1 MNKLKKQ
8 SRDQIQ
14 MLCLDD
20 FVSKD
25 SFARVIDAFVDA
37 ADLKEL
43 GFKHYTNTQG
53 RPSYPTDVMV
63 KLFLYGYMNGIRTT
77 RKLENACQVNMELKW
92 LLNGLSPR
100 YRTIGNFRIDNA
112 EAFNKLFLK
121 TIDLAMKHK
130 LIGGKT
136 LAFDSFP
143 IRASNSRKN
152 NYNKKKLGF
161 LRDHAQ
167 SQLDH
172 YLDELVDNQD
182 LNEEQKDEARDKIR
196 HYEDKVDD
204 YDRIQK
210 KLDKEGLTQIS
221 GTDPDARVM
230 STNDRSNIVGYRTQ
244 CGADAEHKIVCA
256 VDISN
261 NNDHHSTATIAIQ
274 AKQNIKATK
283 FDGLYDKGYHSG
295 PKMAEL
301 HEQNITPFISVPKY
315 KDHGVFPHTAFKY
328 NKRYDTYTCPA
339 GQTLSTNGVWRNRG
353 TRKVKNYQNS
363 KACRNCHLKQQC
375 TSRKAGRLI
384 ARYQHYE
391 HVEANRKRITKRPE
405 YYKLR
410 SHTIEHIFGTIKR
423 HWKLDHTLLRTK
435 EKVKIEYDIAF
446 TCYNLMR
453 IKAILAQNPLNNL
466 KYILWYIIKGQVRIL
481 TNFYQSY
488 LLIRPLNQNNKYYSG
503 NISCCP
509 I

>member
-20 FVSKD
+20 FVSKN

-37 ADLKEL
+37 AELKKL
-43 GFKHYTNTQG
+43 GFMHYTNTQG

-77 RKLENACQVNMELKW
+77 RKLENACRVNMELKW
-92 LLNGLSPR
+92 LLNGLTPK
-100 YRTIGNFRIDNA
+100 YRTIGNFRIDNT
-112 EAFNKLFLK
+112 EAFNKLFLR

-167 SQLDH
+167 TQLDQ

-182 LNEEQKDEARDKIR
+182 LDEEQKEEARDKIR
-196 HYEDKVDD
+196 HYEDKIDD
-204 YDRIQK
+204 YDQIQK

-244 CGADAEHKIVCA
+244 CGADSKHKIVCA

-261 NNDHHSTATIAIQ
+261 KNDHHSTTTIAVQ
-274 AKQNIKATK
+274 AKQNIKANK

-295 PKMAEL
+295 PKMAQL
-301 HEQNITPFISVPKY
+301 HEENITPFISVPNY
-315 KDHGVFPHTAFKY
+315 KDHGIFPHTAFKY
-328 NKRYDTYTCPA
+328 NKRYDSYTCPA
-339 GQTLSTNGVWRNRG
+339 GQTLKTNGVWRNRG
-353 TRKVKNYQNS
+353 TRKVKNYQNT
-363 KACRNCHLKQQC
+363 KACKNCPLREQC
-375 TSRKAGRLI
+375 TTRKAGRLI
-384 ARYQHYE
+384 ARYEHYE
-391 HVEANRKRITKRPE
+391 HVEANRKRIARRPD

-423 HWKLDHTLLRTK
+423 HWKIDHTLLRTK
-435 EKVKIEYDIAF
+435 EKVKVEFDIAF

-453 IKAILAQNPLNNL
+453 IKAILALNSVKKLNYEL
-466 KYILWYIIKGQVRIL
+466 RHYMKHQVGLFNNYRIL
-481 TNFYQSY
+481 QIYKNYKNSGSNYY
-488 LLIRPLNQNNKYYSG
+488 LTYIG
-503 NISCCP
+503 CCP

>member
-8 SRDQIQ
+8 SRNQIQ
-14 MLCLDD
+14 MFCLDD
-20 FVSKD
+20 LVSKE

-37 ADLKEL
+37 ADLKKL
-43 GFKHYTNTQG
+43 GFIHYTNKQG

-92 LLNGLSPR
+92 LLNGLTPK

-112 EAFNKLFLK
+112 EAFNRLFLR

-143 IRASNSRKN
+143 IRASNSRKK

-182 LNEEQKDEARDKIR
+182 LDEEQKDEARDKIR
-196 HYEDKVDD
+196 HYEDKVED
-204 YDRIQK
+204 YDRIEK

-244 CGADAEHKIVCA
+244 CGADAKHKIVCS

-261 NNDHHSTATIAIQ
+261 KNDHHSTTTIAVQ
-274 AKQNIKATK
+274 AKRNIKATK

-301 HEQNITPFISVPKY
+301 HEERITPYISVPKY
-315 KDHGVFPHTAFKY
+315 KDHGIYPHTAFKY
-328 NKRYDTYTCPA
+328 NKRYDSYTCPA
-339 GQTLSTNGVWRNRG
+339 GQTLKTNGVWRNRG
-353 TRKVKNYQNS
+353 KRKVKNYQNT
-363 KACRNCHLKQQC
+363 KACRNCPLKEKC
-375 TSRKAGRLI
+375 TTRKAGRLI
-384 ARYQHYE
+384 ARYQYYE
-391 HVEANRKRITKRPE
+391 HVEANRKRISKRPE

-410 SHTIEHIFGTIKR
+410 SQTIEHIFGTIKR

-435 EKVKIEYDIAF
+435 EKVKIEFDIAF

-453 IKAILAQNPLNNL
+453 IKAILALNSL
-466 KYILWYIIKGQVRIL
+466 KELNCVMRWSIKGQVRIL
-481 TNFYQSY
+481 YNFCRSY
-488 LLIRPLNQNNKYYSG
+488 LFIGQKGDGNKYYLD